1 MKDYFTI
8 VLPRVLVGGL
18 AFASIVALMYYFSLY
33 VLYALLSVIVS
44 AIVVGFSYLLG
55 GLIFTILRT
64 K

>member
-18 AFASIVALMYYFSLY
+18 VFASILALMYYFSLY

>member
-33 VLYALLSVIVS
+33 VLYALLFIVMS
-44 AIVVGFSYLLG
+44 AIMIGVSYIFG
-55 GLIFTILRT
+55 ELIFKILRT